1 MVDFLGLVTVG
12 VSAFAAT
19 NIDDIFI
26 LMLFFSTSQG
36 FQVRQVVIG
45 QYVGIG
51 LLTAIGVLG
60 AFLPLLVP
68 EYVIGLLGIAP
79 IAIGIKKLIKIIWN
93 KDKIE
98 RPDSAGH
105 SPYNES
111 TTRKKFNRLDLSF
124 LSVAAVTFSNGADN
138 IGVYIPMFAQY
149 SSATQIITIVTVFMV
164 MTAIW
169 CCASAYY
176 FVNHPL
182 VASRIRRIGH
192 VILPFVLIGLG
203 IYILVQSFL

>member
-36 FQVRQVVIG
+36 FQVRQIVIG

-79 IAIGIKKLIKIIWN
+79 IAIGIRKLIKNIWN

-98 RPDSAGH
+98 RPERAGH

-111 TTRKKFNRLDLSF
+111 TIRKRFNRLDLSF

-169 CCASAYY
+169 CASAYY

-182 VASRIRRIGH
+182 VASRIRRIGN